1 MVSPYLFSSTG
12 FTSRVTNARKRTWI
26 QTGRFVRQY
35 LSKAIRPILKATLHL
50 YERGEYVFGSGSIHE
65 TNAVRCIR
73 LSSLASN
80 VRSPA
85 AVTRL
90 VVELVRE
97 KGRKK
102 QGKGM
107 KEAEEKEYRVI
118 ERGEEGE
125 RESKRTEKKERPR
138 ENRE

>member
-1 MVSPYLFSSTG
+1 MISPYLCSFTG
-12 FTSRVTNARKRTWI
+12 FSSRVTNARKQTWI

-35 LSKAIRPILKATLHL
+35 PSKAIRPILKATLHL
-50 YERGEYVFGSGSIHE
+50 YERGKYVFGSGSIHE
-65 TNAVRCIR
+65 THAARCIR
-73 LSSLASN
+73 LSFLASN

-90 VVELVRE
+90 VVELVRG

-107 KEAEEKEYRVI
+107 KEAQEEEYRVI
-118 ERGEEGE
+118 EREEEGE
-125 RESKRTEKKERPR
+125 RESRRTEKKERPR

>member
-1 MVSPYLFSSTG
+1 M
-12 FTSRVTNARKRTWI
+12 
-26 QTGRFVRQY
+26 
-35 LSKAIRPILKATLHL
+35 HL

-65 TNAVRCIR
+65 THAARCIR
-73 LSSLASN
+73 LSFLASN

-90 VVELVRE
+90 VVELVRG

-107 KEAEEKEYRVI
+107 KEAQEEEYRVI
-118 ERGEEGE
+118 EREEEGE
-125 RESKRTEKKERPR
+125 RESRRTEKKERPR

>member
-1 MVSPYLFSSTG
+1 MVFPYLFSLTG
-12 FTSRVTNARKRTWI
+12 FSSRVTNARKRTWI

-50 YERGEYVFGSGSIHE
+50 YEHGEYVFGSGSIHE
-65 TNAVRCIR
+65 THAARCIR
-73 LSSLASN
+73 LSFLASN
-80 VRSPA
+80 VRSPV

-90 VVELVRE
+90 VVELVRG

-107 KEAEEKEYRVI
+107 KEAK
-118 ERGEEGE
+118 
-125 RESKRTEKKERPR
+125 STE
-138 ENRE
+138 